1 VDSVAERQ
9 RHAQFLFLERHRR
22 RLVSEARRVT
32 SRSRRYEDLCLAAEI
47 ARSQHRCLAEAT
59 DSYRA
64 GSRVEES
71 MLATTDLRLLRL
83 VDLRLLRLDGSLR
96 STRRRLSAAARRRAE
111 ANARARFEPIAN
123 QLRQQLGSSPAV
135 GSGPWPTSKPE
146 PDARATRCTAITR
159 RGTRCRNPS
168 TSDGLCDLHAALQAR
183 PAADARDRLKARI
196 SPPRVGRRKPGIG
209 HREPPLSRP
218 RRRRPIVGPPRLP
231 GLPRVRPVVAWA
243 ITAPVAVAAA
253 AALIWTGLSSRDRA
267 APVDSVV
274 GNGETA
280 LRPTVRPVEH
290 RAPSHRPPSGAN
302 DDRSSTT
309 DGGRKETQTGDVSG
323 VEPPSGTTGTTT
335 ELVAVEPAP
344 ATSPPADSPEPP
356 AADPG
361 QEPSGDEPVDRSPP
375 SGGGAAQSGVR
386 EELVQTMLG
395 TP

>member
-1 VDSVAERQ
+1 VDSVAERK
-9 RHAQFLFLERHRR
+9 RHAQYLLLERHRGE
-22 RLVSEARRVT
+22 LVSGERRIT
-32 SRSRRYEDLCLAAEI
+32 PRGRRYEDLCLAAQI
-47 ARSQHRCLAEAT
+47 AWSQHRCLTEAT

-83 VDLRLLRLDGSLR
+83 VDLRLLRLDDSLR

-111 ANARARFEPIAN
+111 ANARARFEAIAN
-123 QLRQQLGSSPAV
+123 QLTQQLGSSPPV
-135 GSGPWPTSKPE
+135 RSGPWPTSKPE
-146 PDARATRCTAITR
+146 PGGRARRCTAITQ
-159 RGTRCRNPS
+159 RGTRCRNPGV
-168 TSDGLCDLHAALQAR
+168 SDGLCDLHAALRAR
-183 PAADARDRLKARI
+183 PVADAHDRLKARL
-196 SPPRVGRRKPGIG
+196 SGPRVGRR
-209 HREPPLSRP
+209 EPPLRRA
-218 RRRRPIVGPPRLP
+218 RRRRPIVRAPRLP

-243 ITAPVAVAAA
+243 ITAPVGVAAA
-253 AALIWTGLSSRDRA
+253 AALIWTGLSSRDTA

-280 LRPTVRPVEH
+280 LRPTAPPVEH
-290 RAPSHRPPSGAN
+290 RARSHRPPSGAN

-323 VEPPSGTTGTTT
+323 VEPTSGTTGTTT

-356 AADPG
+356 ATDPG
-361 QEPSGDEPVDRSPP
+361 QRPSGDQPVGRSPP
-375 SGGGAAQSGVR
+375 SGGGGAQSGVR
-386 EELVQTMLG
+386 EELVQTMLD